1 MHHTGRR
8 MAGVSV
14 VFTALAVLLA
24 ACGVVGDGKVESV
37 TPPFGLDDTALPTT
51 TAAATTTAPTTT
63 VPGLETTTTL
73 VQTEAVRLYFIT
85 GSQLLYVE
93 RALATPAALPQ
104 IVAALQEG
112 PPPGDLGAGL
122 RSALPVATIT
132 VNDTNAGI
140 ATVELPETFFDG
152 IPALDQ
158 RLVVGQ
164 LVLTLTDS
172 RGIGQVQFNL
182 AVPKASGEV
191 VRAGE
196 PLARVDFTPL
206 LVNAPRG

>member
-1 MHHTGRR
+1 MRR
-8 MAGVSV
+8 VALQMAGIG
-14 VFTALAVLLA
+14 LLVA
-24 ACGVVGDGKVESV
+24 SCGVVGDGKVDSV
-37 TPPFGLDDTALPTT
+37 TPPFGLDDTAVPTT
-51 TAAATTTAPTTT
+51 AATTTTAPSTTL
-63 VPGLETTTTL
+63 PGFDTTTTL
-73 VQTEAVRLYFIT
+73 VQTEAVRLYFVT

-93 RALATPAALPQ
+93 RALAAPAALPQ

-122 RSALPVATIT
+122 RSALPAAVIN

-140 ATVELPETFFDG
+140 AAVELPEAFFDG
-152 IPALDQ
+152 IQALDQ

-191 VRAGE
+191 VPAGG
-196 PLARVDFTPL
+196 PLARSDFASL